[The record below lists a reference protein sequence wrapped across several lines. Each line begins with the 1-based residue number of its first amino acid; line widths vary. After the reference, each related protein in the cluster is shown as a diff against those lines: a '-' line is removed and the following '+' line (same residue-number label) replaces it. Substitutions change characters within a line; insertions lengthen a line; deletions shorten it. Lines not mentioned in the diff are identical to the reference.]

1 METQN
6 KLHNIYLTL
15 ADKTSYDEIK
25 KYLIENDT
33 VFQITKQFLRSVK
46 NMKCFSGQTVDTNFK
61 SLMQLNDLEAEFQ
74 AVSVPGNG
82 NCFFNSL
89 SLMYF
94 GNFEYFY
101 IFKICSIY
109 AFIEN
114 ETIIEDFLINNAE
127 YTHEEYLECIEK
139 AVKINEWSD
148 FISIISAVILLKKS
162 ISIVSI
168 DNNLPSKIVYNIP
181 GESTSLLIGFQ
192 NFHFVPILKNN
203 DQVIEP
209 NNLAMTVFDDFQR
222 FAVNT

>member
-82 NCFFNSL
+82 NCFYNSL
-89 SLMYF
+89 SMMYF
-94 GNFEYFY
+94 GTFEFFY

-109 AFIEN
+109 ACIEN
-114 ETIIEDFLINNAE
+114 EDYLKDFMFKNAH
-127 YTHEEYLECIEK
+127 YDLQEYLKSIEN
-139 AVKINEWSD
+139 AVRINAWSD
-148 FISIISAVILLKKS
+148 L
-162 ISIVSI
+162 ISIVSVVI
-168 DNNLPSKIVYNIP
+168 ILKKIITIISTSNKKPYKIVYNNP
-181 GESTSLLIGFQ
+181 GVYTSLLIGFQ
-192 NFHFVPILKNN
+192 HDHFVPILKKKNSIN
-203 DQVIEP
+203 KP
-209 NNLAMTVFDDFQR
+209 NNEAIFINSRKYL
-222 FAVNT
+222 N